1 MNWLISGGCGFIGTS
16 LIEKLRQD
24 SSGHNFRI
32 LDDISVGSRE
42 DLRQVTSFSE
52 KHSKEICAV
61 PKGCELVVGDI
72 RDALV
77 CTECCIGV
85 DVVVHLAAK
94 TGVAPS
100 VKDPRTDMETN
111 AIGTF
116 NLLEGAR
123 LKGVPHFVFAS
134 SGAAV
139 GEVLPPLSE
148 KSTPR
153 PVSPYGASKLTG
165 EAYCSAYGRTFGI
178 RTVVL
183 RFGNVY
189 GPRSLHKQ
197 SVVAKFIKN
206 ALKGETLEIYG
217 DGFQTRDFIFV
228 DDLLHAIIKA
238 SRIDASGE
246 ILQIATNR
254 ETTIDEIGE
263 HIVNIMNRLTGRRPK
278 IKHSA
283 PRLGDV
289 RRNYSDISKANR
301 ILRWKPQVSLLDGI
315 ETTARYIIDKS

>member
-1 MNWLISGGCGFIGTS
+1 M
-16 LIEKLRQD
+16 
-24 SSGHNFRI
+24 
-32 LDDISVGSRE
+32 
-42 DLRQVTSFSE
+42 
-52 KHSKEICAV
+52 
-61 PKGCELVVGDI
+61 
-72 RDALV
+72 
-77 CTECCIGV
+77 
-85 DVVVHLAAK
+85 
-94 TGVAPS
+94 
-100 VKDPRTDMETN
+100 
-111 AIGTF
+111 
-116 NLLEGAR
+116 
-123 LKGVPHFVFAS
+123 
-134 SGAAV
+134 
-139 GEVLPPLSE
+139 
-148 KSTPR
+148 
-153 PVSPYGASKLTG
+153 
-165 EAYCSAYGRTFGI
+165 
-178 RTVVL
+178 
-183 RFGNVY
+183 
-189 GPRSLHKQ
+189 
-197 SVVAKFIKN
+197 VAKFIKN